1 MTQNKRGEQRFAAV
15 THSLIAEWTGLSVI
29 TVQKYAARGAFDR
42 WNLESVLAW
51 VNGRRAAAGLP
62 LIGMPKVFDKADADK
77 AAVELIGVP
86 PEVLRDRTWI
96 PIPPPASGGYN
107 PKTGEYDL

>member
-1 MTQNKRGEQRFAAV
+1 MTSKKRGEQRFAAV
-15 THSLIAEWTGLSVI
+15 THSLIADWTGLSVI

-42 WNLESVLAW
+42 WNLESVLTW

-62 LIGMPKVFDKADADK
+62 LIGMPGFTVIASGTATADSSTSPD
-77 AAVELIGVP
+77 IG
-86 PEVLRDRTWI
+86 RSI
-96 PIPPPASGGYN
+96 ASPIPLPAPASGGYN